1 MMNLFSQDLNH
12 SITALKHYIIE
23 EEQRLIDTN
32 AGGREWSALEPF
44 KVSLQNLQYM
54 SSIYGDY
61 NEKY

>member
-12 SITALKHYIIE
+12 SIIALKNYITQ

-44 KVSLQNLQYM
+44 KSSLKNLQYM